1 MLADLKRFVMKPAK
15 PRKTDAETLLEQ
27 VEQGQQDR
35 AQRLA
40 DEQRAREEAERQA
53 TIAQIRADD
62 AAVRQLI
69 AQHRTLAQAFEAA
82 LGRLATVAGQVS
94 ETQARIDRR
103 RAQVWTAQ
111 RELGADALDLP
122 PYSYTVIDILPVVVG
137 KLRR

>member
-111 RELGADALDLP
+111 RELYGFWLSTMHKSANLGGDLVP
-122 PYSYTVIDILPVVVG
+122 P
-137 KLRR
+137 